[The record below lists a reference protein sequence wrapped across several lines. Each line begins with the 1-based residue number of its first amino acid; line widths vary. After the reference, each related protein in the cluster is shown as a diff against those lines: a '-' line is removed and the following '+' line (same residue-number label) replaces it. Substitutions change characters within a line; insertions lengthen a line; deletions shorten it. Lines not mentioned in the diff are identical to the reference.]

1 MTRLELLARPSSSSL
16 EKESSGHIVIAGP
29 CSAETEEQVLETARQ
44 LKDAGIS
51 FFRAGIW
58 KPRTSPDSFEGVGE
72 DGLRWLQTVKQETGL
87 PAAIEVAN
95 AKHVEMA
102 LKHGVELLWIGA
114 RSSVNPFTVQEI
126 ADALR
131 GVPVPVMVK
140 NPINPDLG
148 LWKGAMER
156 VLRADVKE
164 VVACHRGFDIYG
176 KSIYRNAPLWE
187 IPIELKREFPELPI
201 VCDPSHIAGRRD
213 LIEPLARKAL
223 QLGYEGLMIET
234 HPDPDA
240 AWSDAKQ
247 QLTPDRLKEILA
259 QLHFRSRSSDDA
271 AYQEQVSFLRGEI
284 DEVDAR
290 LLETIAAR
298 MQLSAQIGN
307 LKEAN
312 NIAFYQHNRWNE
324 IIEMVK
330 ENSEKLDLNQSF
342 MLKLFSLIHLESIDI
357 QGE

>member
-1 MTRLELLARPSSSSL
+1 MTRLELLARPSTKSQDKKSQ
-16 EKESSGHIVIAGP
+16 GHIVIAGP
-29 CSAETEEQVLETARQ
+29 CSAETESQVLETARQ

-51 FFRAGIW
+51 YFRAGIW

-72 DGLRWLQTVKQETGL
+72 AGLPWLQLVKQETGL
-87 PAAIEVAN
+87 RSAIEVAN
-95 AKHVEMA
+95 GRHVELA
-102 LKHGVELLWIGA
+102 LKHGVDLLWIGA

-164 VVACHRGFDIYG
+164 VVACHRGFDVYG
-176 KSIYRNAPLWE
+176 KSVYRNTPLWE
-187 IPIELKREFPELPI
+187 IPIELKREFPELGI

-213 LIEPLARKAL
+213 LIEPIARKAL

-234 HPDPDA
+234 HPEPEA
-240 AWSDAKQ
+240 AWSDAQQ
-247 QLTPDRLKEILA
+247 QLTPSRLKEILA
-259 QLHFRSRSSDDA
+259 QLQFRSRHTDDES
-271 AYQEQVSFLRGEI
+271 YKEQVAMLRGEI
-284 DEVDAR
+284 DEVDAA
-290 LLETIAAR
+290 LLETIAER
-298 MQLSAQIGN
+298 MRLSRQIGD

-324 IIEMVK
+324 IIDMVK
-330 ENSEKLDLNQSF
+330 ENSERQGLNPDF

>member
-1 MTRLELLARPSSSSL
+1 MTRLELLAQPQPLSRDKQSQG
-16 EKESSGHIVIAGP
+16 EIIIAGP
-29 CSAETEEQVLETARQ
+29 CSAETEEQVLATARALQ
-44 LKDAGIS
+44 GSGIS
-51 FFRAGIW
+51 YFRAGIW

-72 DGLRWLQTVKQETGL
+72 EALAWLRTVREETGL

-95 AKHVEMA
+95 ARHVELA
-102 LKHGVELLWIGA
+102 LKHGIDLLWIGA

-156 VLRADVKE
+156 VLRADVKS
-164 VVACHRGFDIYG
+164 VVACHRGFDVYG

-187 IPIELKREFPELPI
+187 IPIELKREFPELAI
-201 VCDPSHIAGRRD
+201 VCDPSHIGGRRD
-213 LIEPLARKAL
+213 LIEPIARKAL

-234 HPDPDA
+234 HPEPDA
-240 AWSDAKQ
+240 AWSDAAQ
-247 QLTPDRLKEILA
+247 QITPATLIDLLARLR
-259 QLHFRSRSSDDA
+259 FRSRNSDDKG
-271 AYQEQVSFLRGEI
+271 YQEQVSFLRGEI

-290 LLETIAAR
+290 LVEILAER
-298 MQLSAQIGN
+298 MQLSGRIGE
-307 LKEAN
+307 LKEQN
-312 NIAFYQHNRWNE
+312 NIAFYQHNRWND
-324 IIEMVK
+324 ILQMVK
-330 ENSEKLDLNQSF
+330 ANSERLDLNAEF
-342 MLKLFSLIHLESIDI
+342 MAKLFSLIHLESIDI